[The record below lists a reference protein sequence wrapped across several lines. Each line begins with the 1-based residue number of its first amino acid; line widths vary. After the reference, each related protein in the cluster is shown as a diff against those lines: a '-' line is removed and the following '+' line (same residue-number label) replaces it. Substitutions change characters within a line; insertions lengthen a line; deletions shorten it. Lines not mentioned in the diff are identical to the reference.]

1 MIFKWTVMALVFIIT
16 LIISV
21 FIANYT
27 SNSVAF
33 IYPLIGGLLAGYL
46 VDGNY
51 TDALVNGAIPVGLA
65 GYVYTLS
72 ISGLIFYLVFGVLGG
87 LLGFVIKER
96 KIIKHILS

>member
-1 MIFKWTVMALVFIIT
+1 MVIVFILT
-16 LIISV
+16 LLMAV

-27 SNSVAF
+27 PNSAAF
-33 IYPLIGGLLAGYL
+33 IFPLIGGLIAGYL

-51 TDALVNGAIPVGLA
+51 TDAIVNGAIPVGLA

-72 ISGLIFYLVFGVLGG
+72 IPGLIFYLGFGILGG